1 MTVANAISEQF
12 YLGDGVT
19 TSFDFTYPVQAVTD
33 LVVSVNGYAMTLGV
47 DYSGVLLV
55 GGASGA
61 RITFTAAPANG
72 ATVFLLRAPPVSQGF
87 AFVAGMKI
95 WEGTI
100 GAVVDKLTMLVA
112 KLSRRALVLSD
123 TDPTTSP
130 LVLPSK
136 SVRAGTA
143 LGFDSNGNPTT
154 LPVTPITSYAGLF
167 SQINTWLAQQIFKT
181 ASDAFTATAGYS
193 GGTTNARVL
202 AVSGA
207 VAAPGST
214 QDAAA
219 VVQKSTASV
228 ATSGVNPAH
237 YASIF
242 KTVSGANTRA
252 TASYAEGQD
261 SAGGAGSW
269 VEAFRGYAGITAGA
283 LGSAFG
289 GIFSGGVGAGVTYT
303 YLFGVRAGVENF
315 SGVDALQWDS
325 FDRSKYSA
333 GFVAS
338 NNRTGVGNKSDV
350 AFMTD
355 PDSGAPFRT
364 GFAVYGDDGG
374 GRKGVDHTG
383 FAVKGALVVG
393 LDLHGGGA
401 SYSGSAIRLPNLG
414 TVRARNAA
422 NNADHNVLYYD
433 GTNQL
438 ILGADAVQTIIATQ
452 LTVTGPSIAQVFV
465 GSAPRT
471 KTANYTVDSVLASMD
486 RTITFNGAASLTLTL
501 PAAASWTGRR
511 IRVRTIAA
519 FTVVSASSNVVPLA
533 GGAAGTAILAAT
545 AGKWADLESDGSNWL
560 ITAGN

>member
-315 SGVDALQWDS
+315 SGVDALQWGG

-364 GFAVYGDDGG
+364 GFAVYGDDGA
-374 GRKGVDHTG
+374 GRVGVDHTAFTTRG
-383 FAVKGALVVG
+383 QLQIG
-393 LDLHGGGA
+393 LDFSRSTFVMTPLLLPNNN
-401 SYSGSAIRLPNLG
+401 AIRIK
-414 TVRARNAA
+414 NAA
-422 NNADHNVLYYD
+422 STANLSVIIVD
-433 GTNQL
+433 TSNQL
-438 ILGADAVQTIIATQ
+438 ILGADAAQTVIATQ
-452 LTVTGPSIAQVFV
+452 LTVAGPSIAQVFV
-465 GSAPRT
+465 GSAPLT
-471 KTANYTVDSVLASMD
+471 KTANYTVDSGATKD

-545 AGKWADLESDGSNWL
+545 AGKWADLESDGSNWI

>member
-207 VAAPGST
+207 AAAPGST

-315 SGVDALQWDS
+315 SGVDAPQWAI
-325 FDRSKYSA
+325 FDLSKYSA

-364 GFAVYGDDGG
+364 GFAVYGDDGA
-374 GRKGVDHTG
+374 GRVGVDHTAFTTRG
-383 FAVKGALVVG
+383 QLQIG
-393 LDLHGGGA
+393 LDFSRSTFVMTPLLLPNNN
-401 SYSGSAIRLPNLG
+401 AIRIK
-414 TVRARNAA
+414 NAA
-422 NNADHNVLYYD
+422 LTTNLSVMIVD
-433 GTNQL
+433 TSNQL
-438 ILGADAVQTIIATQ
+438 ILGADAVQTIIPTQ

-465 GSAPRT
+465 GSAPLT
-471 KTANYTVDSVLASMD
+471 KTANYTVDSGATKD

-545 AGKWADLESDGSNWL
+545 AGKWADLESDGSNWI